1 MILFRNKSISNV
13 QYNFIFCNLVGI
25 LPTKLGGNIMK
36 SISKKVMAGL
46 LVGATSLSIWAPSSE
61 AAAPEKNRYY
71 SIHLKANPYLAW
83 GVLGNSIDNNR
94 AIFLLP
100 GNAGDNAQFVFF
112 PLDGQNYAIVN
123 KNSGKPATFG
133 VISPDPFGTNNDGM
147 VTNNRE
153 SLLQRSWTGASTEQ
167 WYLRDKGN
175 NNYEIVN
182 QGNGKVASYARGVID
197 YVDLDESN
205 PSDSDRVFNIEKS
218 PGGIEAPGMDMS
230 YGTFSLPTLPDVGT
244 RPEAPDYNETLK
256 NPNEQLPQTSES
268 VVVGAS
274 LLPSIM
280 VSDGQSSDYTKIHN
294 SPYYTLVKE
303 EYWDKAASTVLAPG
317 ATQSI
322 AFKTG
327 MSSSD
332 QQKMTETLSMKIGAD
347 FGLKFGD
354 KTAALKAE
362 ISKTLQTETS
372 TTNTE
377 LSEDTVTHNFKDE
390 TGKDTGYTLYQLA
403 TKYTLKRA
411 DGSVVSGSWT
421 VKNNKITHVSKSK

>member
-1 MILFRNKSISNV
+1 
-13 QYNFIFCNLVGI
+13 
-25 LPTKLGGNIMK
+25 MK

-244 RPEAPDYNETLK
+244 RPGAPDYNNTLK
-256 NPNEQLPQTSES
+256 DPNEQLPQTSES

-274 LLPSIM
+274 LIPCIM
-280 VSDGQSSDYTKIHN
+280 VNDSQTSDYTKIHN
-294 SPYYTLVKE
+294 SPYYTLIKE
-303 EYWDKAASTVLAPG
+303 EYWEKVFSTVVPAGVTRNYTL
-317 ATQSI
+317 
-322 AFKTG
+322 KTG
-327 MSSSD
+327 MTKVD
-332 QQKMTETLSMKIGAD
+332 QQRMTDTLSMSIGAD

-354 KTAALKAE
+354 ATASLKAS
-362 ISKTLQTETS
+362 ITKTLQTEIS
-372 TTNTE
+372 TTETNIDE
-377 LSEDTVTHNFKDE
+377 NSDSVTVTSAA
-390 TGKDTGYTLYQLA
+390 GKTTGYTGYQLV

-411 DGSVVSGSWT
+411 DGSVVSNPWI
-421 VKNNKITHVSKSK
+421 VKKPKNTAIRPMEKDNN

>member
-1 MILFRNKSISNV
+1 M
-13 QYNFIFCNLVGI
+13 
-25 LPTKLGGNIMK
+25 
-36 SISKKVMAGL
+36 
-46 LVGATSLSIWAPSSE
+46 WAPSSE

-71 SIHLKANPYLAW
+71 SIHLKSNTKLAW
-83 GVLGNSIDNNR
+83 DVSGNSIDNNR
-94 AIFLLP
+94 AILLWDT
-100 GNAGDNAQFVFF
+100 ASRGDNEQFVFF

-123 KNSGKPATFG
+123 KNSGKPVTFG
-133 VISPDPFGTNNDGM
+133 GSTPALITGGGLPNM
-147 VTNNRE
+147 E
-153 SLLQRSWTGASTEQ
+153 ALQQRSWTGSPTEQ

-182 QGNGKVASYARGVID
+182 QGNQKVASFAYTWASQHVD

-205 PSDSDRVFNIEKS
+205 PSDSDRVFNIAKNGF
-218 PGGIEAPGMDMS
+218 GGIGVSIPGFDVD
-230 YGTFSLPTLPDVGT
+230 YGTFSLPNLPATGT
-244 RPEAPDYNETLK
+244 RPTVPDYDGVSG
-256 NPNEQLPQTSES
+256 PNQTLPQTSNS

-274 LLPSIM
+274 LVPCIM
-280 VSDGQSSDYTKIHN
+280 VNDSQTSDYTKIHN

-303 EYWDKAASTVLAPG
+303 EYWDKAASTVLEPG

-322 AFKTG
+322 SFKTG
-327 MSSSD
+327 MTSSD
-332 QQKMTETLSMKIGAD
+332 QQKMTETLSMKVGAD

-377 LSEDTVTHNFKDE
+377 LSEDTVTTNFKDE
-390 TGKDTGYTLYQLA
+390 VGKRTGYTQYQLA

-411 DGSVVSGSWT
+411 DGSEVSGAWT
-421 VKNNKITHVSKSK
+421 VKNNKITEIRKSK

>member
-1 MILFRNKSISNV
+1 
-13 QYNFIFCNLVGI
+13 
-25 LPTKLGGNIMK
+25 MK
-36 SISKKVMAGL
+36 SVSKKVMAGL
-46 LVGATSLSIWAPSSE
+46 AVGAMSLSIWAPASQ
-61 AAAPEKNRYY
+61 AASPEKNRYY
-71 SIHLKANPYLAW
+71 SIHLKSNPKLAW
-83 GVLGNSIDNNR
+83 DVSGNSLDNDR
-94 AIFLLP
+94 AIVLW
-100 GNAGDNAQFVFF
+100 NTSSRGDNEQFVFF

-123 KNSGKPATFG
+123 KNSGKPVTFG
-133 VISPDPFGTNNDGM
+133 EGGWLEGYNGLPGRDN
-147 VTNNRE
+147 
-153 SLLQRSWTGASTEQ
+153 LQQKSWTGSPTEQ
-167 WYLRDKGN
+167 WYLRDQGS

-182 QGNGKVASYARGVID
+182 QGNQKVASYSWTGTLAQYVES
-197 YVDLDESN
+197 VDLDESN
-205 PSDSDRVFNIEKS
+205 PSDSDRVFNIAKNGFGGVGGDIQI
-218 PGGIEAPGMDMS
+218 PGFNFD
-230 YGTFSLPTLPDVGT
+230 YGTFSLPTLPATGT
-244 RPEAPDYNETLK
+244 RPNAPDYEGAD
-256 NPNEQLPQTSES
+256 PNQQLPQTSSS

-274 LLPSIM
+274 LVPCIM
-280 VSDGQSSDYTKIHN
+280 VNDSQTSDYTKIHN

-303 EYWDKAASTVLAPG
+303 EYWDKAASTVLTPG
-317 ATQSI
+317 ATQSV

-332 QQKMTETLSMKIGAD
+332 QQKMTETLSMKVGAD

-390 TGKDTGYTLYQLA
+390 VGKDTGYTLYQLA

-421 VKNNKITHVSKSK
+421 VKNNKITKVSKSK